1 MEDKKWKLL
10 KFDKG
15 DIMFYLIF
23 GVILIYIWQLSNISI
38 NYFFPFIILC
48 IVIYLRQY
56 YLHNIDLKID
66 HKLSDIKNTILKN
79 NLLKYNTIEN
89 NAEILYFLNDI
100 KKYKTYNN
108 KNFILLLDLLN
119 KFYLNND
126 IYYLHLILNNYDNFI
141 YSLPLEL
148 SKDHYLNK
156 IKLSKILYKN
166 LKNPKYKMVEM
177 QSYIPS
183 NFDNNYI
190 NNFL

>member
-23 GVILIYIWQLSNISI
+23 GVILIYIWQRSNISI
-38 NYFFPFIILC
+38 NYYFPFIILC
-48 IVIYLRQY
+48 IVIYLRQD
-56 YLHNIDLKID
+56 YLHIIDLKVD
-66 HKLSDIKNTILKN
+66 HKLSDFKNTILKDK
-79 NLLKYNTIEN
+79 KYNAIEN
-89 NAEILYFLNDI
+89 NSEILYWLNDI
-100 KKYKTYNN
+100 KKYRTYNN

-126 IYYLHLILNNYDNFI
+126 IYYLHLCLNNYDNFI

-148 SKDHYLNK
+148 SEDHYLNK

-183 NFDNNYI
+183 NFDDNYI
-190 NNFL
+190 HNYL

>member
-23 GVILIYIWQLSNISI
+23 GVILIYIWQRSNISI
-38 NYFFPFIILC
+38 NYYFPFIILC
-48 IVIYLRQY
+48 IVIYLRQD

-66 HKLSDIKNTILKN
+66 HKLTDIKNTILKD
-79 NLLKYNTIEN
+79 KYNAIKN
-89 NAEILYFLNDI
+89 NSEILYWLNSI
-100 KKYKTYNN
+100 YIYKTYNSKIFN
-108 KNFILLLDLLN
+108 TLLDLLN

-126 IYYLHLILNNYDNFI
+126 IYYLHLCLNNYDNFI

-148 SKDHYLNK
+148 SQDHYLNK
-156 IKLSKILYKN
+156 IELKKILYKN

-183 NFDNNYI
+183 NFDDNYI
-190 NNFL
+190 HNYL

>member
-23 GVILIYIWQLSNISI
+23 GVILIYIWQRSNISI
-38 NYFFPFIILC
+38 NYYFPFIILC
-48 IVIYLRQY
+48 IVIYLRQDY
-56 YLHNIDLKID
+56 YHNINLKVD
-66 HKLSDIKNTILKN
+66 HKLTDIRNTILKDT
-79 NLLKYNTIEN
+79 KYNSIEN
-89 NAEILYFLNDI
+89 NSEILYWLNDI
-100 KKYKTYNN
+100 YIYKIYNS
-108 KNFILLLDLLN
+108 KNYKLLIDLLN

-126 IYYLHLILNNYDNFI
+126 IYYLHLCLNNYDNFI

-148 SKDHYLNK
+148 SKDHYLKK
-156 IKLSKILYKN
+156 IELKKILYKN

-183 NFDNNYI
+183 NFDDNYI
-190 NNFL
+190 NHYL

>member
-1 MEDKKWKLL
+1 
-10 KFDKG
+10 
-15 DIMFYLIF
+15 MFYLIF
-23 GVILIYIWQLSNISI
+23 GVMLIYIWQRSNISI
-38 NYFFPFIILC
+38 NYYFPFIILC
-48 IVIYLRQY
+48 IVIYLRQD

-66 HKLSDIKNTILKN
+66 HKLSDIKNTILKDK
-79 NLLKYNTIEN
+79 KYNAIEN
-89 NAEILYFLNDI
+89 NSEILYWLNDI
-100 KKYKTYNN
+100 KKYRTYNN

-148 SKDHYLNK
+148 SEDHYLNK

-183 NFDNNYI
+183 NFDDNYI
-190 NNFL
+190 NHYL

>member
-1 MEDKKWKLL
+1 MEDKIWKLL

-23 GVILIYIWQLSNISI
+23 GVILIYIWQRSNISI
-38 NYFFPFIILC
+38 NYYLPFIILC
-48 IVIYLRQY
+48 IVIYLRQD
-56 YLHNIDLKID
+56 YLHIIDLKVD
-66 HKLSDIKNTILKN
+66 HKLSDFKNTILKDK
-79 NLLKYNTIEN
+79 KYNAIEN
-89 NAEILYFLNDI
+89 NSEILYWLNDI
-100 KKYKTYNN
+100 KKYRTYNN

-126 IYYLHLILNNYDNFI
+126 IYYLHLCLNNYDNFI

-148 SKDHYLNK
+148 VEDHYLNK

-183 NFDNNYI
+183 NFDDNYI
-190 NNFL
+190 NHYL

>member
-1 MEDKKWKLL
+1 MENKKWKLL

-23 GVILIYIWQLSNISI
+23 GVILIYIWQQSKISI

-48 IVIYLRQY
+48 IVVYLRQD
-56 YLHNIDLKID
+56 YLHNINLKVE
-66 HKLSDIKNTILKN
+66 HKLSDIRNTILKEK
-79 NLLKYNTIEN
+79 KYNAIEN
-89 NAEILYFLNDI
+89 NSEILYWLNSI
-100 KKYKTYNN
+100 YIYKTYNN
-108 KNFILLLDLLN
+108 KNFKILLDLLN

-126 IYYLHLILNNYDNFI
+126 IYYLHLCLNNYDNFI

-148 SKDHYLNK
+148 TKDHYLKK
-156 IKLSKILYKN
+156 IEIKKILYKN

-183 NFDNNYI
+183 NFDKNYI
-190 NNFL
+190 NYYL